1 MSEKE
6 KFIQNIQFWVSL
18 DNQLRAVQEKIKEMR
33 ERKHNLSGEITRY
46 IQNNQLQKK
55 RIEISDGS
63 LGIYEKKEYSALTY
77 GYIEKCLGDIIP
89 DKKNVEYIMN
99 YLREH
104 RELKKSSFDIRRNYN
119 GRPRAKSINDIDNDT
134 DAT

>member
-6 KFIQNIQFWVSL
+6 IFTKNIQTWVSL
-18 DNQLRAVQEKIKEMR
+18 DNQLRTVQEKIKEMR
-33 ERKHNLSGEITRY
+33 ERKNSLSGEITKY

-63 LGIYEKKEYSALTY
+63 LGIYEKKEYSGLTY

-104 RELKKSSFDIRRNYN
+104 RELKKSGFDIRRNYN
-119 GRPRAKSINDIDNDT
+119 DGRPRAKSIADND
-134 DAT
+134 DS